1 MVEAL
6 AMLDHVRGLDRDLVF
21 PGQRRHRSVFGYEP
35 WRGFKRMGRCDVI
48 VLGFRSTFRDWAAQR
63 ANISRKIAELCLAVF
78 VGIAVER
85 TNRRSDLFDK
95 QRDLME
101 RWTRFSSA

>member
-1 MVEAL
+1 M
-6 AMLDHVRGLDRDLVF
+6 H
-21 PGQRRHRSVFGYEP
+21 
-35 WRGFKRMGRCDVI
+35 
-48 VLGFRSTFRDWAAQR
+48 GFRSTFRDWAAQR

-95 QRDLME
+95 RRDLME
-101 RWTRFSSA
+101 R